1 MSHLLPQVPRGRI
14 AGFKKA
20 VGVRTGQNAMEGW
33 WGRLT

>member
-14 AGFKKA
+14 AWFKKPA
-20 VGVRTGQNAMEGW
+20 GVKTGEDAMEGW